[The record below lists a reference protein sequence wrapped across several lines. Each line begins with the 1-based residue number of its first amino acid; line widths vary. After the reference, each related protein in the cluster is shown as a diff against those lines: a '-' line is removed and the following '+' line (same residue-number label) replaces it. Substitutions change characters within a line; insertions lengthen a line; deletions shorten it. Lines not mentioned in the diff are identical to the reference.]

1 VSFLKRWRRARLV
14 QRPFP
19 PAWEKFLPTI
29 PLYPWLSPEEKRELK
44 GHIQVF
50 LSEKKFE
57 GAAGFSVNER
67 VRVTVAGNACLLLL
81 HRESDYF
88 PLMRTVVVYPT
99 LYVARYT
106 RPGPAGT
113 LEEGVEV
120 RAGESWPLGTVVLA
134 WDAVASAGFGL
145 GKRNVVIHE
154 FAHQLDLEDGA
165 MQGVPVLPPDLL
177 ELWSRIF
184 FREYTKIA
192 SSLAPAPL
200 AYGRGNPAEF
210 FAVAVELFFSDPW
223 SLQSYHPELYALLSR
238 FFRWDTAALVL

>member
-1 VSFLKRWRRARLV
+1 VSFLKRWRRARLA

-50 LSEKKFE
+50 LSEKKLE

-106 RPGPAGT
+106 RPGPVGT
-113 LEEGVEV
+113 VEEGVEV

-134 WDAVASAGFGL
+134 WDAVESAGFGP
-145 GKRNVVIHE
+145 GRRNVVIHE

-165 MQGVPVLPPDLL
+165 MQGVPPLPPDLL
-177 ELWSRIF
+177 EDWPKVF
-184 FREYTKIA
+184 FQEYTRV
-192 SSLAPAPL
+192 SSALAPTPL
-200 AYGRGNPAEF
+200 AYGRGNPAEL

-223 SLQSYHPELYALLSR
+223 SLRSYHPELYALLSR

>member
-1 VSFLKRWRRARLV
+1 MSFLKKWRRARLAR
-14 QRPFP
+14 RPFP
-19 PAWEKFLPTI
+19 KPWEPFLSGV
-29 PLYPWLSPEEKRELK
+29 PLYPWLSPEEKGELK

-50 LSEKKFE
+50 LAEKRFE
-57 GAAGFSVNER
+57 GAAGFSVDDRAR
-67 VRVTVAGNACLLLL
+67 VIVAGNACLLLL
-81 HRESDYF
+81 HREIDYF

-113 LEEGVEV
+113 VEEGVEV

-134 WDAVASAGFGL
+134 WDAVASAGFGP

-165 MQGVPVLPPDLL
+165 MQGVPPLPPH
-177 ELWSRIF
+177 LWEDWRKVF
-184 FREYTKIA
+184 FREYTRVSSALA
-192 SSLAPAPL
+192 STPL

-223 SLQSYHPELYALLSR
+223 SLQSHHPELYALLSR
-238 FFRWDTAALVL
+238 FFRRDTAALVF